1 MQQYFKIKSE
11 NFKHLSLMALS
22 LAFLVIIVISFK
34 NDDIPASKKIN
45 TAYQDTD
52 LSIIKNFLLSKI
64 QSPFFNINHE
74 IQKGENIQK
83 ILKTY
88 KIKNNEIQSIIEQ
101 YKEFGNPNKLLAGN
115 KVEIVIKKKNR

>member
-45 TAYQDTD
+45 TAYKDTD

-88 KIKNNEIQSIIEQ
+88 KIKNNEIQSII
-101 YKEFGNPNKLLAGN
+101 
-115 KVEIVIKKKNR
+115 